1 MKLATTL
8 THYPDSDDDDD
19 ITLQDLVALE
29 TMDDADDVEADQF
42 FTLSSNTN
50 PLEPFMNS
58 IIHNSGA
65 ADDAGGFLRCEQCGQ
80 HFVSSI
86 EFRRHK
92 EAACPAMVATARAQ
106 LSKLSKLSKGKKG
119 KSSSSA
125 AAKNRAKSSTSSA
138 AAAAAAAAPPTTA
151 EEPMSSSSDLAANSN
166 VDAKWQLPDV
176 IKTEVKSEAVL
187 DSASQPVLGGTGD
200 HWKCNQCKVVFE
212 TGPELLDHLDQ
223 IKQGWIDFTSRVCLI

>member
-1 MKLATTL
+1 MKPWNLQMYIIGIGLCVMCDSFDCPNPKVSRGGFDDPPAILPTSAM
-8 THYPDSDDDDD
+8 PDSDDDDD

-29 TMDDADDVEADQF
+29 TMEDDADDDVEADQF

-92 EAACPAMVATARAQ
+92 
-106 LSKLSKLSKGKKG
+106 
-119 KSSSSA
+119 
-125 AAKNRAKSSTSSA
+125 
-138 AAAAAAAAPPTTA
+138 
-151 EEPMSSSSDLAANSN
+151 
-166 VDAKWQLPDV
+166 
-176 IKTEVKSEAVL
+176 
-187 DSASQPVLGGTGD
+187 
-200 HWKCNQCKVVFE
+200 
-212 TGPELLDHLDQ
+212 
-223 IKQGWIDFTSRVCLI
+223 VCCIR

>member
-1 MKLATTL
+1 M
-8 THYPDSDDDDD
+8 YPDSDDDDD

-92 EAACPAMVATARAQ
+92 EAACPAMA
-106 LSKLSKLSKGKKG
+106 
-119 KSSSSA
+119 
-125 AAKNRAKSSTSSA
+125 
-138 AAAAAAAAPPTTA
+138 
-151 EEPMSSSSDLAANSN
+151 D
-166 VDAKWQLPDV
+166 
-176 IKTEVKSEAVL
+176 SEL
-187 DSASQPVLGGTGD
+187 
-200 HWKCNQCKVVFE
+200 
-212 TGPELLDHLDQ
+212 
-223 IKQGWIDFTSRVCLI
+223 